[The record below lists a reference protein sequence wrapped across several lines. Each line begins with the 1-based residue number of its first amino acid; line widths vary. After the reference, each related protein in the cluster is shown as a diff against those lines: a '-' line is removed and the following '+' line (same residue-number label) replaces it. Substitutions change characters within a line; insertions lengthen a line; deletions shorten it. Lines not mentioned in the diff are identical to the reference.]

1 MKKILFAVF
10 TAGLILAACAAKPT
24 TPVSGT
30 WLVVSYGQGPD
41 QTPALPD
48 LNRSIIFDGDGI
60 INGNVGCNSFKGVYA
75 IDGAKIN
82 FQPMEVMELNCPPEI
97 IMEQERAIL
106 QILSGSADFKV
117 DGRYL
122 TITNGDQMLVMEFDH

>member
-10 TAGLILAACAAKPT
+10 TAGLILAACTAKPT

-48 LNRSIIFDGDGI
+48 LNRAIIFDGDGI
-60 INGNVGCNSFKGVYA
+60 INGNVGCNSFKGAYT

-82 FQPMEVMELNCPPEI
+82 FQPMEVMKLNCPPEI

-106 QILSGSADFKV
+106 QILSGSADFKI

-122 TITNGDQMLVMEFDH
+122 TITNGDQMLVMEYDH

>member
-41 QTPALPD
+41 QTPTLPD
-48 LNRSIIFDGDGI
+48 LNRSLIFDGDGT
-60 INGNVGCNSFKGVYA
+60 INGNVGCNSFKGTYT
-75 IDGAKIN
+75 IDDTKIT
-82 FQPMEVMELNCPPEI
+82 FQPMEVMKLNCPPEA
-97 IMEQERAIL
+97 IMKQEQAIL
-106 QILSGSADFKV
+106 QILSDSADFKI

-122 TITNGDQMLVMEFDH
+122 TITNKDAVLIMEYGD